1 MRLGEWRSSAT
12 GKKVIPAKV
21 AEVLDS
27 ALRALGVPADA
38 VAYVL
43 WGDQPEVRFLVLAAS
58 DAGMAYIGVRV
69 NVPQEGPRASGR
81 MIRWSRVQVGEVSVE
96 AHHGHR
102 QVTAQVESQVLQGV
116 DTAGDEIAA
125 WMAEVYRRVDGIV
138 VSQVRA

>member
-1 MRLGEWRSSAT
+1 MRLGEWRASAT

-21 AEVLDS
+21 ADVLES
-27 ALRALGVPADA
+27 ALHALGVPADP

-43 WGDQPEVRFLVLAAS
+43 WGDQPEVRFLVFAAS
-58 DAGMAYIGVRV
+58 DAGLAYVAVRV

-81 MIRWSRVQVGEVSVE
+81 LIRWSRVQTGEFSVE

-116 DTAGDEIAA
+116 DAAGDEIAA
-125 WMAEVYRRVDGIV
+125 WMGEVYRRVDGV
-138 VSQVRA
+138 ATGQVRA

>member
-1 MRLGEWRSSAT
+1 MRLGEWRASAT

-21 AEVLDS
+21 AEVMES
-27 ALRALGVPADA
+27 ALRALGVPSDP

-58 DAGMAYIGVRV
+58 DAGMAYVGVRV

-81 MIRWSRVQVGEVSVE
+81 MIRWSRVQVGELSVE

-116 DTAGDEIAA
+116 DAAGDEIAA
-125 WMAEVYRRVDGIV
+125 WMGEVYRRVDGV
-138 VSQVRA
+138 GLSQARA